1 MENVSEKYET
11 ALWPRLK
18 VLKKYRKC
26 MKLRQGPGPKYG
38 KVLNKY
44 EIAPRRRPQ
53 VWTKYGT
60 NMKLHQRASP
70 KYRKCIEHMKL
81 HHGAGPKY
89 GTSIEKILDC
99 ARLLAQRMVYIFN
112 KYQTSS
118 GRRPKVANK

>member
-1 MENVSEKYET
+1 
-11 ALWPRLK
+11 
-18 VLKKYRKC
+18 

-81 HHGAGPKY
+81 HHGAVPKY
-89 GTSIEKILDC
+89 G
-99 ARLLAQRMVYIFN
+99 ARID
-112 KYQTSS
+112 KYEIALGCWPNAWNTY
-118 GRRPKVANK
+118 